1 MASFSSPSHSS
12 PLHLSLSLSPRIKE
26 QDTQG
31 PGWLKT
37 DLQLISLNFCLVFG
51 SQSKLVL

>member
-12 PLHLSLSLSPRIKE
+12 PLHLSLSLSPRIKD